1 MLGIIEKS
9 MRLTQSQ
16 IDAILATVRSETEST
31 ARAILFGSRL
41 NDSMRGGDIDLLV
54 ESQRELLP
62 IQRAK
67 IKMELE
73 ALLGICVDIIALTRG
88 TPPTAFQRIAIARG
102 VAL

>member
-1 MLGIIEKS
+1 

-16 IDAILATVRSETEST
+16 IDTILTTVRSETEST
-31 ARAILFGSRL
+31 ARTILFGSRL
-41 NDSMRGGDIDLLV
+41 NDNMRGGEIDLLV

-62 IQRAK
+62 MQRAK

-73 ALLGICVDIIALTRG
+73 ALLGIPVDILTLTNG
-88 TPPTAFQRIAIARG
+88 TLPTAFQRIALACG